1 MAHSYITTQ
10 PKPVDWLLLSSFNT
24 DGEHIRIHKLREG
37 DDLKAAIKSYQS
49 THARAVIIINNED
62 SQTLSEESS
71 ALLECFD
78 NYLIIVLS
86 SKEGLSLLRSLT
98 MIMRYM
104 QSMEYE
110 SLILESSCFF
120 MQNKL
125 LL

>member
-1 MAHSYITTQ
+1 MAHSYITAQ
-10 PKPVDWLLLSSFNT
+10 PKPVDWLLLSSFNA

-37 DDLKAAIKSYQS
+37 DDLKVAIKSYQS

-86 SKEGLSLLRSLT
+86 SKEGSSLF
-98 MIMRYM
+98 
-104 QSMEYE
+104 E
-110 SLILESSCFF
+110 ILDDDHEIHAKYGVREFDIREFTCFYAE
-120 MQNKL
+120 
-125 LL
+125 

>member
-1 MAHSYITTQ
+1 MVSSSITLTR
-10 PKPVDWLLLSSFNT
+10 WHTLILLHNPNQWTGSSSPPSTLMVNII
-24 DGEHIRIHKLREG
+24 HIHKLREG

-86 SKEGLSLLRSLT
+86 SEEGSSLFK
-98 MIMRYM
+98 
-104 QSMEYE
+104 
-110 SLILESSCFF
+110 ILDDDHEIHA
-120 MQNKL
+120 KYGV
-125 LL
+125 